1 MNKPVLGVLG
11 GVGPLATAYF
21 MKLLV
26 ERTPAHT
33 DQEHVPVVIINDPQI
48 PDRTSF
54 ILNRLAPDP
63 LPEMVGV
70 ARRLETFGVD
80 YIAVPCNTAHYF
92 YDALTHAVEIPVLN
106 IVEETARTIAEHV
119 GTPAK
124 VGIMA
129 TEGTISSGVYDMWF
143 EPYGIQT
150 VAPCERD
157 QKVLNSL
164 IYEKVKANQP
174 YDEQDLVGVVKGLID
189 QGCDAVVVGCTEL
202 SVVYQGMADPPG
214 GVFDSLAV
222 LADRCIKK
230 HFEERGE
237 RHAG

>member
-80 YIAVPCNTAHYF
+80 YP
-92 YDALTHAVEIPVLN
+92 EP
-106 IVEETARTIAEHV
+106 ETLAE
-119 GTPAK
+119 
-124 VGIMA
+124 
-129 TEGTISSGVYDMWF
+129 
-143 EPYGIQT
+143 
-150 VAPCERD
+150 R
-157 QKVLNSL
+157 
-164 IYEKVKANQP
+164 
-174 YDEQDLVGVVKGLID
+174 
-189 QGCDAVVVGCTEL
+189 
-202 SVVYQGMADPPG
+202 
-214 GVFDSLAV
+214 
-222 LADRCIKK
+222 
-230 HFEERGE
+230 
-237 RHAG
+237 